1 MLSYILSAKKVEK
14 SVFHFA
20 ITSKGN
26 AVIKASKELT
36 PGSWFDITGEIR
48 KIDEDTIEI
57 QPNKIE
63 IIQKPD
69 KNEMKIISGFIKE
82 RSKSKNTKLFFNN
95 QDMEMLSSSIFD
107 AAKYIKEAC
116 VLKRPIIVRYDS
128 DQDGLSGAVSLF
140 YALKDYYN
148 IKFIS
153 QTFPFYSRLDFE
165 DDKRY
170 IENLEAKH
178 LPPVLVTVDFGFNP
192 ESEEAYRLAK
202 DYGFSILVIDHHP
215 PQKPAIK
222 ELLEVVVSP
231 WLFNVTNPSS
241 YTAGLLATEVAK
253 KIGNINEKTADRL
266 IRISLTADRSKIYN
280 PTKNDLKDA
289 EAVGYFIG
297 TSAYENNIAQ
307 YAKAIEDEEML
318 DFAYAQSQEKIQTFL
333 EKARNTTKSKTMN
346 GITFFFVDVTKHI
359 KKGSYPNKGLA
370 ANIMADLLGNKKTP
384 TVTIVYTGR
393 NISFRLNPAA
403 LEFGLDLS
411 KAISKLKSEMLHG
424 MESGGG
430 HKAAAALR
438 VKQGYLKEV
447 LDKVVHYIAEQTPK
461 QTSNPKR

>member
-14 SVFHFA
+14 NTFHFA

-26 AVIKASKELT
+26 AVIKTNRELS
-36 PGSWFDITGEIR
+36 PGSWFDISGEVL
-48 KIDEDTIEI
+48 KIDEDTFEI
-57 QPNKIE
+57 HPNKIE
-63 IIQKPD
+63 IVQKPE
-69 KNEMKIISGFIKE
+69 KNEMKSILNFIKE
-82 RSKSKNTKLFFNN
+82 KSKPKNTKFFFDN
-95 QDMEMLSSSIFD
+95 QDMEMLSSSIYE

-116 VLKRPIIVRYDS
+116 VLKRPIIIRYDT
-128 DQDGLSGAVSLF
+128 DQDGLTGAVSLF
-140 YALKDYYN
+140 YALKDHYN
-148 IKFIS
+148 IKFVPQS
-153 QTFPFYSRLDFE
+153 FPFYNRLDFE
-165 DDKRY
+165 EDKRY

-222 ELLEVVVSP
+222 ELFEAIVSP
-231 WLFNVTNPSS
+231 WLFNIKNPSS
-241 YTAGLLATEVAK
+241 YTAGLLATEIAK
-253 KIGNINEKTADRL
+253 RIGNINEKTADKL

-280 PTKNDLKDA
+280 PSKYDLKDA

-297 TSAYENNIAQ
+297 TSAYENNIVQ

-333 EKARNTTKSKTMN
+333 EKAKNTTKSKTIN
-346 GITFFFVDVTKHI
+346 GITFFFVDVTKYI

-370 ANIMADLLGNKKTP
+370 ANIMADLLGNRKTP

-393 NISFRLNPAA
+393 NISFRLNQAA

-411 KAISKLKSEMLHG
+411 KAISKLKSEMLNG
-424 MESGGG
+424 IESGGG

-438 VKQGYLKEV
+438 LKQGYLKEA
-447 LDKVVHYIAEQTPK
+447 LDKIVHYIAEQ
-461 QTSNPKR
+461 NPK